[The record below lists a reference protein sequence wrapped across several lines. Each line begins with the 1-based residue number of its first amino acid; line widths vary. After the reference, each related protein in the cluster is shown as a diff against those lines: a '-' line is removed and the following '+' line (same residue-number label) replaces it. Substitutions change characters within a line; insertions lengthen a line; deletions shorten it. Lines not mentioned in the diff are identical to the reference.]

1 VRAVLRRP
9 RRAGAGRTSHPS
21 IVAGAEA
28 DRSHA
33 AGVHWH
39 LPPRPLG
46 YMSRIGVA
54 PVQRDEPALR
64 FGSLDGCSGSWP
76 SVCETQRAERS
87 QSGGPWLRV
96 LGRGVALIWRL
107 DGQAEEGGEQG
118 RVGLPDQR
126 PDSHWGP
133 AHDQAAAEASELA
146 SVSEARPGDALAG
159 GTACLAGFQEVE
171 GSGVVGRHRARRSG
185 AVPLFAWRRGG
196 GCAGAR
202 GRPERSGVERSEKP
216 ASQAPWELEQ
226 GSSFSRCYA
235 RPSEPASDGRVKS

>member
-1 VRAVLRRP
+1 MRAVLRRR
-9 RRAGAGRTSHPS
+9 RRAGTS

-159 GTACLAGFQEVE
+159 GTACLAGFYEVE
-171 GSGVVGRHRARRSG
+171 GSGVAEKHRARRLG
-185 AVPLFAWRRGG
+185 AVPLLCWQRGG
-196 GCAGAR
+196 GA
-202 GRPERSGVERSEKP
+202 PERVADRSVAE
-216 ASQAPWELEQ
+216 WNE
-226 GSSFSRCYA
+226 
-235 RPSEPASDGRVKS
+235 VKSRRVRRLGSWSKGLAFHGATHGLASLRATAE